1 MEVFMRFVV
10 MIVCCLVLQ
19 NLNARECQYD
29 GKSCG
34 IDFIQEVNLETE
46 DDEAQ
51 KLPNVLDNGKKC
63 LSQMKTALDSNALLE
78 SQLPL
83 LEECLVREL
92 TLPVSDDSHN
102 EKSLDTFSDAIDD
115 EKRDYLKKRLRNYLK
130 RESSET
136 KAILG
141 ISAGNK
147 NLKITLP
154 SAIRDFWVNYS
165 NECRTIHNA
174 EAKIYI
180 FNEAQNF
187 QDALSSI
194 YIYDDMKLSSS
205 PFRDKRLAKI
215 IAKNKGAWS
224 YDSRNQPKKD
234 SSWKSQACFYA
245 TMYRAMRGNKTTKT
259 LSNADF
265 VSGDMAR
272 FSSNCSF
279 DAGRD
284 IRYTF
289 AGFSQAK
296 SQEKTIAV
304 VLISHSTGWNGWCG
318 RRSKKK

>member
-1 MEVFMRFVV
+1 MRFVV

-19 NLNARECQYD
+19 EL
-29 GKSCG
+29 
-34 IDFIQEVNLETE
+34 
-46 DDEAQ
+46 EAQ
-51 KLPNVLDNGKKC
+51 KLPNVLENGKKC

-83 LEECLVREL
+83 LEECLEREL

-102 EKSLDTFSDAIDD
+102 EKLLDTFIDAIDD
-115 EKRDYLKKRLRNYLK
+115 EKRDYLKKRLSNYLE

-154 SAIRDFWVNYS
+154 SAIRVFWVNYS

-174 EAKIYI
+174 KAKIYI

-187 QDALSSI
+187 QDALYSI
-194 YIYDDMKLSSS
+194 YFYEDIEMSDS
-205 PFRDKRLAKI
+205 PFRDELLAKI

-224 YDSRNQPKKD
+224 YDSRKEPEEDDLWD
-234 SSWKSQACFYA
+234 SKECFE
-245 TMYRAMRGNKTTKT
+245 TTKYRAMRGNKKIKT

-265 VSGDMAR
+265 ISGEMLHFGSR
-272 FSSNCSF
+272 CSR